1 MRKKYGLTRH
11 EQKLLSKAQKGQRL
25 EKRNGVKAIIFI
37 VRMGLSTIEAIKL
50 FIIFVL
56 KVFRM
61 TVGNFIKIPN
71 QTGNTSSTTNAFAG
85 FGMNAKKIKS

>member
-1 MRKKYGLTRH
+1 MKKYKVTF
-11 EQKLLSKAQKGQRL
+11 EID
-25 EKRNGVKAIIFI
+25 EI
-37 VRMGLSTIEAIKL
+37 VEAEDRRDAIEAIKL